1 MVTIIIPVY
10 QVSAYVE
17 RCILSVMDQ
26 DYDAIECIIVD
37 DATQD
42 DSIEQC
48 ERLIERYNGPILFK
62 ILHHQYNRGLSAAR
76 NTGTDAASGDYLYY
90 LDSDDEITTDCIEKL
105 MAYAVSYPEA
115 EMILGNHQAIS
126 ISGNSI
132 VKIIT

>member
-90 LDSDDEITTDCIEKL
+90 LDSDDEII
-105 MAYAVSYPEA
+105 
-115 EMILGNHQAIS
+115 
-126 ISGNSI
+126 
-132 VKIIT
+132 